1 MPVWLFAAAAVGA
14 VAAWRLIDRAMDKAA
29 ADLEAVDAKRKPVEV
44 PAGKLVKGPDGV
56 YRPE

>member
-1 MPVWLFAAAAVGA
+1 MPVWFFAAAAVGA

-29 ADLEAVDAKRKPVEV
+29 TDLEAVDAKRKPVEG
-44 PAGKLVKGPDGV
+44 PAGKLVRGPDGV